1 MLSFMD
7 YIVLAFDKS
16 THWNHDNSYSSL
28 TATSD
33 ALLSFQTPSTLGI
46 HVSSLS
52 TSNFATSYSL
62 STLGQIDGLI
72 SYLYT
77 SHPLSH
83 VPSQTPSIPLRNLVR
98 SYRDLR
104 LPRLADDWH
113 EDVYHVVN
121 GRKPTLLYASLA
133 LPPPSTLTAKYIRRL
148 SPETLLSLS
157 LYSKSLKAPTVSS
170 SPPAAS
176 VLAHVQHDTGQYSLE
191 GLASTDSA
199 LIGLRGLWNFG
210 LGQRPNAQPALS
222 PETLVISDDDSPGL
236 PWAAQASVHTPDDAV
251 VAYRNQLAS
260 KPALLSAGAEFYYSP
275 FGHLLGLSTGLRFTT
290 LAPHIIPGRVSPISS
305 GKPRAG
311 TSASLLMPSDMTHSS
326 YPYTMTLTLNP
337 LVGSIS
343 STYSVRP
350 TRNLALSSR
359 CDFNFYS
366 WESRYVIGAEMWRG
380 RGSNGTREDGVA
392 WAKEK
397 LRDWFTPEETA
408 MKEERFERQE
418 ENVLKFRVDDA
429 YNFKALWTGRV
440 KDLLVSAGFG
450 VHPVSKRA
458 ASINLDDNMQKWTG
472 SVGVSVAYST

>member
-1 MLSFMD
+1 MD

-33 ALLSFQTPSTLGI
+33 ALLSFYTPSTLGI
-46 HVSSLS
+46 HVSSLN
-52 TSNFATSYSL
+52 TSKFATSYSL

-77 SHPLSH
+77 SHPLVH

-98 SYRDLR
+98 SYRDLN
-104 LPRLADDWH
+104 LPRVTADRH
-113 EDVYHVVN
+113 EDVYRIVN
-121 GRKPTLLYASLA
+121 GRPPTLLYASLA

-157 LYSKSLKAPTVSS
+157 LYSKSLKVSTVSA

-176 VLAHVQHDTGQYSLE
+176 VLAHFQHDTGRYSLE

-210 LGQRPNAQPALS
+210 LGQRPHTHAS
-222 PETLVISDDDSPGL
+222 IFPESIVISDDDAPGL
-236 PWAAQASVHTPDDAV
+236 PWAIQTPVPAQDDCV
-251 VAYRNQLAS
+251 IAYHDRLAS
-260 KPALLSAGAEFYYSP
+260 KPSLLSAGTEVYYSP
-275 FGHLLGLSTGLRFTT
+275 FSHLLGLSTGLRFTT
-290 LAPHIIPGRVSPISS
+290 LAPHITPGPAFRESS

-311 TSASLLMPSDMTHSS
+311 TSASLLTPSNIVHSS
-326 YPYTMTLTLNP
+326 FPYTMTLTLNP
-337 LVGSIS
+337 LMGSIA

-350 TRNLALSSR
+350 TPNLALSSR

-366 WESRYVIGAEMWRG
+366 WESRYVIGAEIWRG
-380 RGSNGTREDGVA
+380 RGLSGSRDEGVA

-408 MKEERFERQE
+408 MKEERFERE
-418 ENVLKFRVDDA
+418 DENVLKFRIDDA

-440 KDLLVSAGFG
+440 KALLVSAGFS
-450 VHPVSKRA
+450 VHPVTKRV
-458 ASINLDDNMQKWTG
+458 ASVGSEDGLQKWTG